1 MKIDRNIVVLLALLL
16 GAGCG
21 VISLRADD
29 GTASADASPA
39 PAPAPTPVADDSS
52 APSTNAPAPPPFHF
66 GPSSLNLGIRPIAPG
81 PVSPGTA
88 PLSPKA
94 ATAVPAPAPAPASAP
109 APTTP
114 VPADAPAPPPTP
126 APTPAPAPATI
137 SLPPLSFTPMLSLR
151 PPSLAPPGSNTNAAS
166 LLAPPAPAP
175 AVNFPYLAPPSPA
188 ASPETAHL
196 VAAPSL
202 QPPLSMSVDNSGT
215 QNYHI
220 HVGDILLVTMADE
233 SDFGTRTLVE
243 NSGTITLPYI
253 KEIPVAG
260 ETLDEATADITQRLS
275 KYYINPSITLSVAQY
290 RTKQF
295 VILGQVN
302 APGVYAFD
310 PTQDSMTLMEAIAK
324 AGGVTQSGDL
334 GHVTVK
340 RIVDGKEIVIPV
352 NARDA
357 RALSR
362 NQEGPAFP
370 ILPGDSIV
378 ITLFRNDINL
388 LGQVRRP
395 GIYTL
400 PPLLDSID
408 LIEAIA
414 LAGGTTD
421 EKDLGIV
428 HIKRLIDGK
437 ETSLSIDAKDIGRDK
452 AGANFPLYAGDTVIV
467 EVTDNDFIVLGQ
479 VNRPGSY
486 QIPAFHDSVDLIEAI
501 AMAGGATRLA
511 DTSHVTIK
519 RVVNGKTVVI
529 KANAQKLARST
540 DDEHVDV
547 LPGDRIVI
555 SERIF

>member
-1 MKIDRNIVVLLALLL
+1 MKIDRNIIALLALLF
-16 GAGCG
+16 GAGSG

-29 GTASADASPA
+29 GTTPAA
-39 PAPAPTPVADDSS
+39 PAPVADDSTVS
-52 APSTNAPAPPPFHF
+52 SVPSTNAPAPPQFHF
-66 GPSSLNLGIRPIAPG
+66 GPSLNLGVRPLSPASASPAPAADTS
-81 PVSPGTA
+81 VASPDSTVPAPIPPSTPPSA
-88 PLSPKA
+88 PLSVA
-94 ATAVPAPAPAPASAP
+94 
-109 APTTP
+109 
-114 VPADAPAPPPTP
+114 
-126 APTPAPAPATI
+126 
-137 SLPPLSFTPMLSLR
+137 PLSFTPTLR
-151 PPSLAPPGSNTNAAS
+151 LRAPSPAAGGTGTAAASILAPPNP
-166 LLAPPAPAP
+166 APP
-175 AVNFPYLAPPSPA
+175 VNFPYLPPPSA
-188 ASPETAHL
+188 APSPDAAHL
-196 VAAPSL
+196 VTAPSAW
-202 QPPLSMSVDNSGT
+202 PSPSIDADTGSA

-220 HVGDILLVTMADE
+220 HIGDVLAVTMAGE
-233 SDFGTRTLVE
+233 SDFSVKALVE
-243 NSGTITLPYI
+243 NSGTATLPYI
-253 KEIPVAG
+253 KEVPVAG
-260 ETLDEATADITQRLS
+260 ETLDQATADITQRLS
-275 KYYINPSITLSVAQY
+275 KFYINPSISVSIAQY

-302 APGVYAFD
+302 SPGIYAFD

-324 AGGVTQSGDL
+324 AGGVTQSSDL

-340 RIVDGKEIVIPV
+340 RIVDGREQVIPV

-378 ITLFRNDINL
+378 ITLFRNEINL

-428 HIKRLIDGK
+428 HVKRLIDGK

-467 EVTDNDFIVLGQ
+467 EVVDNDFIVLGQ

-529 KANAQKLARST
+529 KANAQKLARSD

>member
-1 MKIDRNIVVLLALLL
+1 MKIARNIIALLALLL

-29 GTASADASPA
+29 GAASSDASPA
-39 PAPAPTPVADDSS
+39 LTPVADDSS
-52 APSTNAPAPPPFHF
+52 APSTNAPAAPQFHL
-66 GPSSLNLGIRPIAPG
+66 GPSSLNFGIRPIAPG
-81 PVSPGTA
+81 SVSPGA
-88 PLSPKA
+88 ASLSPKA
-94 ATAVPAPAPAPASAP
+94 ATAVPTPAPA
-109 APTTP
+109 TP
-114 VPADAPAPPPTP
+114 VPANAPPPPPTP
-126 APTPAPAPATI
+126 PPVAV
-137 SLPPLSFTPMLSLR
+137 SLPPLSFTPSLSLR
-151 PPSLAPPGSNTNAAS
+151 PPSLAPPGNNTTNAAS
-166 LLAPPAPAP
+166 ILAPPNPAP
-175 AVNFPYLAPPSPA
+175 AVNFPYLPPPSPA
-188 ASPETAHL
+188 PSPSPDTAHL
-196 VAAPSL
+196 VAAPPVQPSL
-202 QPPLSMSVDNSGT
+202 SIDADNGGS

-220 HVGDILLVTMADE
+220 HVGDVLAVTMADE
-233 SDFGTRTLVE
+233 SDFATRALVE

-253 KEIPVAG
+253 KEVKVAD

-275 KYYINPSITLSVAQY
+275 KFYINPSITIAVAQY

-302 APGVYAFD
+302 APGVYSFD

-340 RIVDGKEIVIPV
+340 RIIDGKEQIIPV

-428 HIKRLIDGK
+428 HVKRVIDGK

-467 EVTDNDFIVLGQ
+467 EVVDNDFIVLGQ

-501 AMAGGATRLA
+501 AMAGGATRPA

-519 RVVNGKTVVI
+519 RIVNGKTVVL
-529 KANAQKLARST
+529 KANAQKLARSD